1 MTASNVLTQ
10 AIQMMGSGGRDI
22 VFAKLGTAT
31 GNSFGQVMS
40 DSLNNQLGSHK
51 DSVKAVK
58 QNPSCGRQFTSKGV
72 TDKAEAFSAAQEKS
86 AVSQKASEAA
96 TPGLAKTVETAVKNL
111 LKEELGLTEEELEA
125 AMTVLGLDY
134 LELLLPE
141 NMQALVLAVNKADAM
156 ELLTDEGLSS
166 QLNTLLLGTQEI
178 LSENGI
184 QVPMEELP
192 ELLKGLE
199 DALETSVNGEEGI
212 QSKVTEEGGPVVEIV
227 AEKTAGAEKKPGVS
241 AEEENPKASEAG
253 EEAES
258 LVKPEKHLEETSQK
272 KDTREGFQN
281 HSDPKEEGLKSFDH
295 EKSQNPMEVIL
306 QNLSSHM
313 SMDEVSMTA
322 AQRLEAM
329 RDIVNQV
336 LEQIRITIKP
346 ETTSMELTLNP
357 ENLGKVSL
365 TVVSKEGHLTASFT
379 AQNQVTKEAL
389 ESQMQTLKE
398 SLNSQGI
405 KVEAIEVNIESFA
418 FDERNQMNGGQENHG
433 QSKPKERKLT
443 TEDIQKAFGE
453 DITGE
458 EEKIDTV
465 AITQSGSQIDYTA

>member
-10 AIQMMGSGGRDI
+10 AIQMMGSSGRDT
-22 VFAKLGTAT
+22 VLAKLGTAT
-31 GNSFGQVMS
+31 GNSFGQVMG
-40 DSLNNQLGSHK
+40 DSLNNQLGRQK
-51 DSVKAVK
+51 DDLQAVK
-58 QNPSCGRQFTSKGV
+58 QKPSCGRQFTSKGI
-72 TDKAEAFSAAQEKS
+72 TDRAKTLSVAQEKS
-86 AVSQKASEAA
+86 AVSQEVPELTKKMEAA
-96 TPGLAKTVETAVKNL
+96 VKDL
-111 LKEELGLTEEELEA
+111 LQEELGLTEEELEA
-125 AMTVLGLDY
+125 AMTALGLDY
-134 LELLLPE
+134 LKLLLQE
-141 NMQALVLAVNKADAM
+141 NMQALVLEVNKADAM

-184 QVPMEELP
+184 QASMEELP

-199 DALETSVNGEEGI
+199 GALETSVKDEEGI
-212 QSKVTEEGGPVVEIV
+212 QSKVTEEGRPVVELV
-227 AEKTAGAEKKPGVS
+227 AEKTAGAEKKPEVS
-241 AEEENPKASEAG
+241 MEEENPKASEAG

-272 KDTREGFQN
+272 KDSREGFQN
-281 HSDPKEEGLKSFDH
+281 RSDTKEEGLKSFDR
-295 EKSQNPMEVIL
+295 EKSQNPMDVLL

-313 SMDEVSMTA
+313 PIDEVSMTA

-433 QSKPKERKLT
+433 QSKSKERRLT

-453 DITGE
+453 DINGE
-458 EEKIDTV
+458 EETIDTA
-465 AITQSGSQIDYTA
+465 AITQSGSQVDYIA

>member
-10 AIQMMGSGGRDI
+10 AIQMMGSSGRDT
-22 VFAKLGTAT
+22 VLAKLGTAT
-31 GNSFGQVMS
+31 GNSFGQVMG
-40 DSLNNQLGSHK
+40 DSLNNQLGRQK
-51 DSVKAVK
+51 DDLQAVK
-58 QNPSCGRQFTSKGV
+58 QKPSCGRQFTSKGI
-72 TDKAEAFSAAQEKS
+72 TDRAKTLSVAQEKS
-86 AVSQKASEAA
+86 AVSQEVPELTKKMEAA
-96 TPGLAKTVETAVKNL
+96 VKDL
-111 LKEELGLTEEELEA
+111 LQEELGLTEEELEA
-125 AMTVLGLDY
+125 AMTALGLDY
-134 LELLLPE
+134 LKLLLQE
-141 NMQALVLAVNKADAM
+141 NMQALVLEVNKADAM

-184 QVPMEELP
+184 QASMDELP

-199 DALETSVNGEEGI
+199 GALETSVKDEEGI
-212 QSKVTEEGGPVVEIV
+212 QSKVTEEGRPVVELV
-227 AEKTAGAEKKPGVS
+227 AEKTAGAEKKPEVS
-241 AEEENPKASEAG
+241 MEEENPKASEAG

-272 KDTREGFQN
+272 KGSREGFQN
-281 HSDPKEEGLKSFDH
+281 RSDTTEEGLKSFDR
-295 EKSQNPMEVIL
+295 EKSQNPMDVLL

-313 SMDEVSMTA
+313 PIDEVSMTA

-336 LEQIRITIKP
+336 LDQIRITIKP

-433 QSKPKERKLT
+433 QSKSKERRLT

-453 DITGE
+453 DINGE
-458 EEKIDTV
+458 EETIDTA
-465 AITQSGSQIDYTA
+465 AITQSGSQVDYIA

>member
-10 AIQMMGSGGRDI
+10 AIQMMGSSGRDT
-22 VFAKLGTAT
+22 VLAKLGTAT
-31 GNSFGQVMS
+31 GNSFGQVMG
-40 DSLNNQLGSHK
+40 DSLNNQLGRQK
-51 DSVKAVK
+51 DDLQAVK
-58 QNPSCGRQFTSKGV
+58 QKPSCGRQFTSKGI
-72 TDKAEAFSAAQEKS
+72 TDRAKTLSVAQEKS
-86 AVSQKASEAA
+86 AVSQEVPELTKKMEAA
-96 TPGLAKTVETAVKNL
+96 VKDL
-111 LKEELGLTEEELEA
+111 LQEELGLTEEELEA
-125 AMTVLGLDY
+125 AMTALGLDY
-134 LELLLPE
+134 LKLLLQE
-141 NMQALVLAVNKADAM
+141 NMQALVLEVNKADAM

-184 QVPMEELP
+184 QASMEELP

-199 DALETSVNGEEGI
+199 GALETSVKDEEGI
-212 QSKVTEEGGPVVEIV
+212 QSKVTEEGGPVVELV
-227 AEKTAGAEKKPGVS
+227 AEKTAGAEKKPEVS
-241 AEEENPKASEAG
+241 MEEENPKASEAG

-272 KDTREGFQN
+272 KDSREGFQN
-281 HSDPKEEGLKSFDH
+281 RSDTKEEGLKSFDR
-295 EKSQNPMEVIL
+295 EKSQNPMDVFL

-313 SMDEVSMTA
+313 PIDEVSMTA

-433 QSKPKERKLT
+433 QSKSKERRLT

-453 DITGE
+453 DINGE
-458 EEKIDTV
+458 EETIDTA
-465 AITQSGSQIDYTA
+465 AITQSGSQVDYIA

>member
-10 AIQMMGSGGRDI
+10 AIQMMGSSGRDT
-22 VFAKLGTAT
+22 VLAKLGTAT
-31 GNSFGQVMS
+31 GNSFGQVMG
-40 DSLNNQLGSHK
+40 DSLNNQLGRQK
-51 DSVKAVK
+51 DDLQAVK
-58 QNPSCGRQFTSKGV
+58 QKPSCGRQFTSKGI
-72 TDKAEAFSAAQEKS
+72 TDRAKTLSVAQEKS
-86 AVSQKASEAA
+86 AVSQEVPELTKKMEAA
-96 TPGLAKTVETAVKNL
+96 VKDL
-111 LKEELGLTEEELEA
+111 LQEELGLTEEELEA
-125 AMTVLGLDY
+125 AMTALGLDY
-134 LELLLPE
+134 LKLLLQE
-141 NMQALVLAVNKADAM
+141 NMQALVLEVNKADAM

-184 QVPMEELP
+184 QASMDELP

-199 DALETSVNGEEGI
+199 GALETSVKDEEGI
-212 QSKVTEEGGPVVEIV
+212 QSKVTEEGRPVVELV
-227 AEKTAGAEKKPGVS
+227 AEKTAGAEKKPEVS
-241 AEEENPKASEAG
+241 MEEENPKASEAG

-272 KDTREGFQN
+272 KDSREGFQN
-281 HSDPKEEGLKSFDH
+281 RSDTTEEGLKSFDR
-295 EKSQNPMEVIL
+295 EKSQNPMDVLL

-313 SMDEVSMTA
+313 PIDEVSMTA

-336 LEQIRITIKP
+336 LDQIRITIKP

-433 QSKPKERKLT
+433 QSKSKERRLT

-453 DITGE
+453 DINGE
-458 EEKIDTV
+458 EETIDTA
-465 AITQSGSQIDYTA
+465 AITQSGSQVDYIA

>member
-10 AIQMMGSGGRDI
+10 AIQMMGSSGRDT
-22 VFAKLGTAT
+22 VLAKLGTAT
-31 GNSFGQVMS
+31 GNSFGQVMG
-40 DSLNNQLGSHK
+40 DSLNNQLGRQK
-51 DSVKAVK
+51 DDLQAVK
-58 QNPSCGRQFTSKGV
+58 QKPSCGRQFTSKGI
-72 TDKAEAFSAAQEKS
+72 TDRAKTLSVAQEKS
-86 AVSQKASEAA
+86 AVSQEVPELTKKMEAA
-96 TPGLAKTVETAVKNL
+96 VRDL
-111 LKEELGLTEEELEA
+111 LQEELGLTEEELEA
-125 AMTVLGLDY
+125 AMTALGLDY
-134 LELLLPE
+134 LKLLLQE
-141 NMQALVLAVNKADAM
+141 NMQALVLEVNKADAM

-184 QVPMEELP
+184 QASMEELP

-199 DALETSVNGEEGI
+199 GALETSVKDEEGI
-212 QSKVTEEGGPVVEIV
+212 QSKVTEEGGPVVELV
-227 AEKTAGAEKKPGVS
+227 AEKTAGAEKKPEVS
-241 AEEENPKASEAG
+241 MEEENPKASEAG

-272 KDTREGFQN
+272 KDSREGFQN
-281 HSDPKEEGLKSFDH
+281 RSDTKEEGLKSFDR
-295 EKSQNPMEVIL
+295 EKSQNPMDVLL

-313 SMDEVSMTA
+313 PIDEVSMTA

-433 QSKPKERKLT
+433 QSKSKERRLT

-453 DITGE
+453 DINGE
-458 EEKIDTV
+458 EETIDTA
-465 AITQSGSQIDYTA
+465 AITQSGSQVDYIA

>member
-10 AIQMMGSGGRDI
+10 AIQMMGSSGRDT
-22 VFAKLGTAT
+22 VLAKLGTAT
-31 GNSFGQVMS
+31 GNSFGQVMG
-40 DSLNNQLGSHK
+40 DSLNNQLGRQK
-51 DSVKAVK
+51 DDLQAVK
-58 QNPSCGRQFTSKGV
+58 QKPSCGRQFTSKGI
-72 TDKAEAFSAAQEKS
+72 TDRAKTLSVAQEKS
-86 AVSQKASEAA
+86 AVSQEVPELTKKMEAA
-96 TPGLAKTVETAVKNL
+96 VKDL
-111 LKEELGLTEEELEA
+111 LQEELGLTEEELEA
-125 AMTVLGLDY
+125 AMTALGLDY
-134 LELLLPE
+134 LKLLLQE
-141 NMQALVLAVNKADAM
+141 NMQALVLEVNKADAM

-184 QVPMEELP
+184 QAAMEELP

-199 DALETSVNGEEGI
+199 GALETSVKDEEGI
-212 QSKVTEEGGPVVEIV
+212 QSKVTEEGGPVVELV
-227 AEKTAGAEKKPGVS
+227 AEKTAGAEKKPEVS
-241 AEEENPKASEAG
+241 MEEENPKASEAG

-272 KDTREGFQN
+272 KDSREGFQN
-281 HSDPKEEGLKSFDH
+281 RSDTKEEGLKSFDR
-295 EKSQNPMEVIL
+295 EKSQNPMDVLL

-313 SMDEVSMTA
+313 PIDEVSMTA

-433 QSKPKERKLT
+433 QSKSKERRLT

-453 DITGE
+453 DINGE
-458 EEKIDTV
+458 EETIDTA
-465 AITQSGSQIDYTA
+465 AITQSGSQVDYIA

>member
-10 AIQMMGSGGRDI
+10 AIQMMGSSGRDT
-22 VFAKLGTAT
+22 VLAKLGTAT
-31 GNSFGQVMS
+31 GNSFGQVMG
-40 DSLNNQLGSHK
+40 DSLNNQLGRQK
-51 DSVKAVK
+51 DDLQAVK
-58 QNPSCGRQFTSKGV
+58 QKPSCGRQFTSKWI
-72 TDKAEAFSAAQEKS
+72 TDRAKTLSVAQEKS
-86 AVSQKASEAA
+86 AVSQEVPELTKKMEAA
-96 TPGLAKTVETAVKNL
+96 VKDL
-111 LKEELGLTEEELEA
+111 LQEELGLTEEELEA
-125 AMTVLGLDY
+125 AMTALGLDY
-134 LELLLPE
+134 LKLLLQE
-141 NMQALVLAVNKADAM
+141 NMQALVLEVNKADAM

-184 QVPMEELP
+184 QASMEELP

-199 DALETSVNGEEGI
+199 GTLETSVKDEEGI
-212 QSKVTEEGGPVVEIV
+212 QSKVTEEGGPVVELV
-227 AEKTAGAEKKPGVS
+227 AEKTAGAEKKPEVS
-241 AEEENPKASEAG
+241 MEEENPKASEAG

-272 KDTREGFQN
+272 KDSREGFQN
-281 HSDPKEEGLKSFDH
+281 RSDTKEEGLKSFDR
-295 EKSQNPMEVIL
+295 EKSQNPMDVLL

-313 SMDEVSMTA
+313 PIDEVSMTA

-433 QSKPKERKLT
+433 QSKSKERRLT

-453 DITGE
+453 DINGE
-458 EEKIDTV
+458 EETIDTA
-465 AITQSGSQIDYTA
+465 AITQSGSQVDYIA